1 MTVQSVSDLQMPIGK
16 VLQLAGSDG
25 VLLQPQGQSPFAL
38 IPLSDD
44 LIDFLL
50 ERNPRLIDD
59 CRQIRQRMAMGAT
72 HTQEEVNAMFGRT
85 GES

>member
-1 MTVQSVSDLQMPIGK
+1 MTVQSVSDLQMPIGQ
-16 VLQLAGSDG
+16 VLKLAGSEG
-25 VLLQPQGQSPFAL
+25 VLLKPQGQLPFAL
-38 IPLSDD
+38 IPLSDE

-59 CRQIRQRMAMGAT
+59 CREIRQRMASGAT

-85 GES
+85 GAS